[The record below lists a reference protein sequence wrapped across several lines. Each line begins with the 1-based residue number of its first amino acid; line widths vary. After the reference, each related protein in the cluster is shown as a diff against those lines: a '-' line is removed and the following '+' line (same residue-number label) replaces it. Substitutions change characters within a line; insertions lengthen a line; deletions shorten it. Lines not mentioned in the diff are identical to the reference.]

1 MRILVVILLL
11 IGIDTYAQTM
21 GVKEHPNNRRMAIT
35 QNDTIIL
42 SDYVYSEVSEWSE
55 NKAYVA
61 KGDLYGYIDTSL
73 KELSPFVFAEANNFK
88 GGYAIV
94 GDSFG
99 RSVLNRNMH
108 LITPFLFEEVRLPNL
123 GLILVKSS
131 EGLWGAYDTMGNQ
144 KLPIIYDLPPQI
156 LSLERIIVRKKE
168 LYGIVNDC
176 NEILFNC
183 NYQFISTDGFG
194 YKSGK
199 YLKLF
204 D

>member
-88 GGYAIV
+88 RTSKGHREIYLTDARKV
-94 GDSFG
+94 APEKYKT
-99 RSVLNRNMH
+99 VLR
-108 LITPFLFEEVRLPNL
+108 
-123 GLILVKSS
+123 VKV
-131 EGLWGAYDTMGNQ
+131 E
-144 KLPIIYDLPPQI
+144 
-156 LSLERIIVRKKE
+156 KK
-168 LYGIVNDC
+168 
-176 NEILFNC
+176 
-183 NYQFISTDGFG
+183 
-194 YKSGK
+194 
-199 YLKLF
+199 
-204 D
+204 